1 MRSYSHIFTTL
12 ATEEEIDEIFDVDT
26 HPLLEKKAGIIT
38 SYYRRLLKPEVTK
51 RVIHGNGSKCVLRKL
66 LIL

>member
-1 MRSYSHIFTTL
+1 MGRY
-12 ATEEEIDEIFDVDT
+12 

-51 RVIHGNGSKCVLRKL
+51 KSYTWQWSQVCS
-66 LIL
+66 